1 MNLSSED
8 DDAAA
13 AAAAGVTTRPTGTGL
28 CYVEFIHR
36 VTTGLENL
44 EMSGNLTTV
53 REMSDFTKRQGN
65 VGKKSCQVK
74 VV

>member
-44 EMSGNLTTV
+44 EMSGNLTAV